1 MYDRFIGRHVV
12 VRTYSAGVH
21 IGTLAEVEG
30 QAVALTDARRLWKW
44 SGAFTLSEVATAGI
58 NPRGSRMSVAAPEIV
73 LTQAVE
79 IIPTSQIARS
89 TYDATHE

>member
-30 QAVALTDARRLWKW
+30 QAVALTNARRLWKW
-44 SGAFTLSEVATAGI
+44 SGAFTLSEVATLGI
-58 NPRGSRMSVAAPEIV
+58 KPSDSRMSVAVPEIV

-79 IIPTSQIARS
+79 IIPTTETART